1 LPISDIAHKNHLF
14 SKIGLSIAL
23 SNSTVPTP
31 KYAIVKSSND
41 LANTELNLSFPI
53 IIKGDRSSSGSQTFR
68 FNSQRELLQFKF
80 EKSFFPAIVQ
90 EFISGQLISIE
101 AFFHQ
106 KDLIYFQYSEVIR
119 NVQNS
124 EFTPSNLR
132 RFFHTS
138 NLNQEVE
145 ENLVELGRTLGAD
158 GFINIGCILSNDN
171 KLSFFEADMRP
182 NVWIDYGKF
191 WGEDASEKI
200 SRKFSTLNINFSFPQ
215 KFDNEKI
222 ILGCPHRLPLID
234 IFLNRYKSCF
244 ILKHHT
250 FELHLLLRKFRHFL
264 FSIINLRFLRSFFKK
279 LSLF

>member
-1 LPISDIAHKNHLF
+1 LPISDIAHKEHLF

-23 SNSTVPTP
+23 SNSIVPTP
-31 KYAIVKSSND
+31 KYAVVKSPND
-41 LANTELNLSFPI
+41 LTNTKLNLSFPI
-53 IIKGDRSSSGSQTFR
+53 IIKGDRSSSGAQTFR
-68 FNSQRELLQFKF
+68 LNSQRELSQFKF
-80 EKSFFPAIVQ
+80 ESSFYPAIVQ
-90 EFISGQLISIE
+90 EFIFGQLISIE

-106 KDLIYFQYSEVIR
+106 KDLIYFEYSEVIR

-124 EFTPSNLR
+124 QFTPSNLR

-138 NLNQEVE
+138 DLNQEVE

-191 WGEDASEKI
+191 WGEDASKKI
-200 SRKFSTLNINFSFPQ
+200 ARKFSTLNIDFSFPQ
-215 KFDNEKI
+215 KIDNKKI
-222 ILGCPHRLPLID
+222 ILGCSHRLPLID

-264 FSIINLRFLRSFFKK
+264 FSIINFRFLRSLLKK
-279 LSLF
+279 LSIH